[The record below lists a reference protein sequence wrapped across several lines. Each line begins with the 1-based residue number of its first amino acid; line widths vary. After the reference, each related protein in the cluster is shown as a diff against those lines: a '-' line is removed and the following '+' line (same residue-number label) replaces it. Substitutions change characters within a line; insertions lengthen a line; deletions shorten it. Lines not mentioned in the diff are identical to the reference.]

1 MTFRPFQPFRGFGGG
16 AVLSIPVISGT
27 AYPAETLTSTIA
39 GQWYADDVSI
49 SGETGSTYIV
59 RLDDIGRVIRCG
71 DSNTLTVWKP
81 GDISAV
87 KAFWT
92 PYRGVLNTVGPD
104 VAATDGQAVRR
115 WVDQIAGYEADQA
128 TEANRPIYRATGQ
141 SSNPALEFDG
151 ADDRLTLSGAAFDLL
166 RNIDNAYIIAGG
178 RDTNRTAG
186 SAIHNM
192 IGFNVGTS
200 ISGRLVALT
209 RSGGSNVFAAGG
221 RRLDANSFAQAT
233 ETSNADYNVISA
245 HGDYGNGFFRL
256 RRNGSLIAS
265 TAASGGAG
273 STSDTA
279 STNAGIG
286 AQGTNSGTFFPG
298 FLTPQIVVTGTIT
311 ATDLSKLERY
321 VGLFGGLN
329 IAIV

>member
-1 MTFRPFQPFRGFGGG
+1 MRFFPWNSGG
-16 AVLSIPVISGT
+16 IPVISGT

-49 SGETGSTYIV
+49 SGETGSTYVV

-71 DSNTLTVWKP
+71 DSNTLTIWKP

-115 WVDQIAGYEADQA
+115 WVDQIAGYGADQA
-128 TEANRPIYRATGQ
+128 SGTAQPIYRATGQ
-141 SSNPALEFDG
+141 SGNPALEFDG
-151 ADDRLTLSGAAFDLL
+151 SNDTLALSGAALSL
-166 RNIDNAYIIAGG
+166 IRNIGNAYILSGA

-186 SAIHNM
+186 NAAHLC
-192 IGFNVGTS
+192 FNFATNSGN
-200 ISGRLVALT
+200 ISRLVIAT
-209 RSGGSNVFAAGG
+209 RAASTNNFTSGA
-221 RRLDANSFAQAT
+221 RRVDGDTFTSAT
-233 ETSNADYNVISA
+233 EASNDDYNVLA
-245 HGDYGNGFFRL
+245 VHGDFSNGFVRS
-256 RRNGSLIAS
+256 RRNGSLISS
-265 TAASGGAG
+265 TALSGGAG
-273 STSDTA
+273 LVSDTA
-279 STNAGIG
+279 SNMAGIG
-286 AQGTNSGTFFPG
+286 ALGAATHFPG

-321 VGLFGGLN
+321 VGLFGGSGSLD
-329 IAIV
+329 IPIV